1 MPTGAAAPVRPTPER
16 HKRSPSPPPSS
27 QEYRLTLAAL
37 PGRCGSGKVL
47 YDTGAGVNV
56 HPDIAAFDRK
66 TLRRPTTP
74 THITT
79 AGGARK
85 LVQRIG
91 DAYVVLK
98 HRGVDT
104 LLVLHNAIH
113 EPDCPHVLVSGCLS
127 ADAGFVHDSV
137 RQTLVGPGDF
147 GDVSR
152 LAYSRER
159 VLEFMTL
166 LPRRSSLRC
175 VSYGPGGASS
185 RRPMAPS
192 RGARRQRRTR
202 PSRSVVALRRRCCA

>member
-1 MPTGAAAPVRPTPER
+1 M
-16 HKRSPSPPPSS
+16 
-27 QEYRLTLAAL
+27 
-37 PGRCGSGKVL
+37 
-47 YDTGAGVNV
+47 

-66 TLRRPTTP
+66 TLRQPTTP

-127 ADAGFVHDSV
+127 ADAGLVHDSV

-159 VLEFMTL
+159 VLEFTDAVASPEQSAVREL
-166 LPRRSSLRC
+166 WSRRC
-175 VSYGPGGASS
+175 VVTTADGAV
-185 RRPMAPS
+185 
-192 RGARRQRRTR
+192 RGARRRRRTR